1 MRYILFIKKAVS
13 VEEENSMASIIAVL
27 LLAINIPMAVAVWMG
42 IKTTTSSTCQ
52 EDIKSARHN
61 RAMLK
66 GIALADVV
74 LAVILFVISL

>member
-1 MRYILFIKKAVS
+1 MASVAV
-13 VEEENSMASIIAVL
+13 VEENSMASIIAVL

-42 IKTTTSSTCQ
+42 IKTTTTSTCQ

-74 LAVILFVISL
+74 LAVILFIASL

>member
-1 MRYILFIKKAVS
+1 MRYILLIKKAVS

-74 LAVILFVISL
+74 LAFTLFIASL

>member
-1 MRYILFIKKAVS
+1 MASVA

-42 IKTTTSSTCQ
+42 IKTTTTSTCQ

-61 RAMLK
+61 RNMLK

-74 LAVILFVISL
+74 LAVILFIASL

>member
-1 MRYILFIKKAVS
+1 METIV
-13 VEEENSMASIIAVL
+13 SIIAVI

-42 IKTTTSSTCQ
+42 IKTTTTSTCI

-61 RAMLK
+61 RNMLK

-74 LAVILFVISL
+74 LAFILFIASL

>member
-1 MRYILFIKKAVS
+1 
-13 VEEENSMASIIAVL
+13 MASIIAVL
-27 LLAINIPMAVAVWMG
+27 LLAINIPMAVAVWLG
-42 IKTTTSSTCQ
+42 IKTTTTSTCQ

-74 LAVILFVISL
+74 LAVILFIASL

>member
-1 MRYILFIKKAVS
+1 M
-13 VEEENSMASIIAVL
+13 ESIIAVL

-42 IKTTTSSTCQ
+42 IKTTTTSTCQ

-74 LAVILFVISL
+74 LAFILIFVTL

>member
-1 MRYILFIKKAVS
+1 MNSKKI
-13 VEEENSMASIIAVL
+13 NYMDTLISIIAVL

-42 IKTTTSSTCQ
+42 IKTTTTSTCA

-74 LAVILFVISL
+74 LAFILFIASL

>member
-1 MRYILFIKKAVS
+1 MQDILLIKKAVS

-42 IKTTTSSTCQ
+42 IKTTTSSTCA

-74 LAVILFVISL
+74 LAFILFIASL

>member
-1 MRYILFIKKAVS
+1 
-13 VEEENSMASIIAVL
+13 MASIIAVL

-61 RAMLK
+61 RNMLK

-74 LAVILFVISL
+74 LAFILFIASL

>member
-1 MRYILFIKKAVS
+1 MLMVAS

-61 RAMLK
+61 RNMLK

-74 LAVILFVISL
+74 LALTLFIVSL

>member
-1 MRYILFIKKAVS
+1 
-13 VEEENSMASIIAVL
+13 MASIIAVL

-42 IKTTTSSTCQ
+42 IKTTTTSTCQ

-74 LAVILFVISL
+74 LAFILFIASL

>member
-1 MRYILFIKKAVS
+1 MVS
-13 VEEENSMASIIAVL
+13 VAVEEENSMASIIAIL

-42 IKTTTSSTCQ
+42 IKTTTTSTCQ

-74 LAVILFVISL
+74 LAFILFIVSL

>member
-1 MRYILFIKKAVS
+1 
-13 VEEENSMASIIAVL
+13 MASIIAVL
-27 LLAINIPMAVAVWMG
+27 LLAINIPMAVAVWLG

-74 LAVILFVISL
+74 LALTLFIVSL

>member
-1 MRYILFIKKAVS
+1 MRDILLIKKAVS
-13 VEEENSMASIIAVL
+13 VEEECSMASIIAVI

-42 IKTTTSSTCQ
+42 IKTTTTSTCT

-74 LAVILFVISL
+74 LAFILFIASL

>member
-1 MRYILFIKKAVS
+1 METLV
-13 VEEENSMASIIAVL
+13 SIIAVL

-42 IKTTTSSTCQ
+42 IKTTTTSTCQ

-74 LAVILFVISL
+74 LALTLFIVSL